1 METPTYKS
9 LKEMVDILPAFE
21 RIEKSIESCKHY
33 EQLLPVMVMI
43 DQFKKIYGDAN
54 AVWVL
59 NEKLSKKG
67 NELL

>member
-1 METPTYKS
+1 METPTFES
-9 LKEMVDILPAFE
+9 LKTMTEILTAFE

-33 EQLLPVMVMI
+33 EQLLPVMVMV
-43 DQFKKIYGDAN
+43 DQFKKIYGDDN
-54 AVWVL
+54 AVRVL